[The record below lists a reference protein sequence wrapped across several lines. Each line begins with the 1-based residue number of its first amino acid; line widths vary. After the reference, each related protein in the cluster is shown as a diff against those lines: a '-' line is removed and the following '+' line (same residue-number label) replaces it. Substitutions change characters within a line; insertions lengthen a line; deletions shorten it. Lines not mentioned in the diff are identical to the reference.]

1 MQTDRTLRGILLG
14 EVLCLTGE
22 RSLIFSRC
30 AGGQEAQERVDLY
43 MDLLKMI
50 AELQAERHRL
60 DEAIDALER
69 LSAGKL
75 RRRGRPPS
83 WLKDDMERHGPG
95 SEIAEEPSPN
105 KTKKA

>member
-1 MQTDRTLRGILLG
+1 
-14 EVLCLTGE
+14 
-22 RSLIFSRC
+22 
-30 AGGQEAQERVDLY
+30 

-69 LSAGKL
+69 LSAGKV

-83 WLKDDMERHGPG
+83 WLKDEIQRQGPS
-95 SEIAEEPSPN
+95 SEAAEDAPPPKS
-105 KTKKA
+105 KKA

>member
-1 MQTDRTLRGILLG
+1 
-14 EVLCLTGE
+14 
-22 RSLIFSRC
+22 
-30 AGGQEAQERVDLY
+30 

-69 LSAGKL
+69 LSAGKV

-83 WLKDDMERHGPG
+83 WLKDEILRQGPN
-95 SEIAEEPSPN
+95 SEAAEEPAPN